1 MTQEERLQGTRGAP
15 CNDKWSNDLS
25 IETQQSTEMRFVVS
39 ENQAGLR
46 LDVFLAQADES
57 FSRSQ
62 IKNAIEEGDVTV
74 NGKEP
79 KVSQHLKAGDL
90 VELHLEAAIDAIAV
104 PQDIPLNI
112 VYEDASIIVINKPA
126 GMVVHPAPGNADQ
139 TLVNALLFHCHDLS
153 GIGGVLRPGIVHR
166 LDKETSGLIVA
177 AKSDEAHRKL
187 SAQFEKHDV
196 HKKYVALVWGDV
208 KGQTGEIVLPVGR
221 HPVDRK
227 KMSTKSRRGKDALT
241 LWKVRERYGV
251 ATLLDVE
258 IKTGRTHQI
267 RVHLT
272 ERGYPVIGD
281 AVYGNPSKLQTVKDA
296 ALKAQLKSFSRQALH
311 AAQLSFLHPQSGERV
326 VFAAPLPEDM
336 ENLRALLRAS
346 APLSTTEIGLQ
357 NWKDKLR

>member
-1 MTQEERLQGTRGAP
+1 MSIEIEPFR
-15 CNDKWSNDLS
+15 DLS
-25 IETQQSTEMRFVVS
+25 FTVNPE
-39 ENQAGLR
+39 QADLR
-46 LDVFLAQADES
+46 LDVFLAQADVS

-74 NGKEP
+74 NGKPP
-79 KVSQHLKAGDL
+79 KVSQHLKPGDV
-90 VELHLEAAIDAIAV
+90 VELHLEAAIDAIAL

-126 GMVVHPAPGNADQ
+126 GMVVHPAPGNPDN

-177 AKSDEAHRKL
+177 AKSDEAHRSL
-187 SAQFEKHDV
+187 SVQFEKHDV
-196 HKKYVALVWGDV
+196 HKKYIALVWGNV
-208 KGQTGEIVLPVGR
+208 KGQSGEILLPVGR

-241 LWKVRERYGV
+241 LWKVRERYGT

-272 ERGYPVIGD
+272 ERGYPLIGD
-281 AVYGNPSKLQTVKDA
+281 MVYGSPSKLQTIKDA
-296 ALKAQLKSFSRQALH
+296 ALKSQLKSFQRQALH
-311 AAQLSFLHPQSGERV
+311 ATQLSFLHPQSGERV
-326 VFAAPLPEDM
+326 VFTAPLPEDM
-336 ENLRALLRAS
+336 ENLRALFRAAS
-346 APLSTTEIGLQ
+346 PTPDGNTGLL